1 MKKILLFLLMLC
13 CMTAA
18 VAQPWPPGVYEVET
32 LDRFKEVISHR
43 MANDKCIAEIKLTAD
58 IYLNDCP
65 ELCRTFTGTL
75 DGNGYTIYA
84 GDENAHHDGR
94 GLAHGKYLF
103 TYSEGATFK
112 NLTFKDFRADTDEHS
127 NWSFLTS
134 QATDGCVFENI
145 TFDHVSIWSHKDN
158 VGAVAGYANG
168 CTFKNITVKNGDF
181 TVDGSKIGAVV
192 GDANGCTF
200 TNIEVNSC
208 EVTADCDYAG
218 GIVGYSS
225 NNCTVTD
232 IQIKISFIKL
242 NGKWAGGVT
251 GFAQDS
257 RFTNCIIDDMSC
269 VCADGSLVSPTEW
282 HAYVGGVAG
291 QAYTCDIH
299 NCVNSALITAD
310 ADCVGGIVGWS
321 FSRTSIE
328 NCLNTGMIFSAAK
341 SDVVKDYYN
350 EYKDK
355 QKDCVTKSYRG
366 KEYTI
371 KKMVHRRTGEDN
383 QFGGIVGMAGRTSI
397 ARCANLGFLNN
408 TLTTG
413 GIIGDAYLGGTI
425 IDCLSDG
432 DPIEKEIRGIAGT
445 LGWSADTKDNIYIV
459 SNTLNVTANYDYY
472 LTSNSY
478 TFNHSGTYSYY
489 DKNITE
495 NEVLSGVVCAKLG
508 ENWEQNIG
516 IDPYPT
522 PTGNGGLI
530 FADNLAPEKYTY
542 AGTQSNVTIKRTF
555 NNDGWYSLCLPFD
568 VDATQTAEM
577 FAEVAEFSSLNG
589 STYYFSIVSHIEAG
603 KAYIVKVSEKLEN
616 PVFEN
621 VTIAA
626 NVAADQDGPFVGV
639 LKPTALGAG
648 CKVIG
653 SGTSVNPAT
662 PGTMNAFRCYFPASA
677 AAAKAMYFK
686 VGGGD
691 ATDIQS
697 LTEAAD
703 HKPQTTGAYN
713 LAGQKVDEGYHGIVI
728 KNGKKYLIK

>member
-1 MKKILLFLLMLC
+1 MKKIILSLLILC

-18 VAQPWPPGVYEVET
+18 VAQPLPPGVYEVGSLE
-32 LDRFKEVISHR
+32 RFKEVISHR
-43 MANDKCIAEIKLTAD
+43 MTSDGKCIADIKLTAD

-145 TFDHVSIWSHKDN
+145 TFDHVSIWSKKDN
-158 VGAVAGYANG
+158 VGAVAGIANG

-218 GIVGYSS
+218 GVVGYSS

-232 IQIKISFIKL
+232 IQIKNSFIKL

-257 RFTNCIIDDMSC
+257 HFTNCIIDDMSC

-310 ADCVGGIVGWS
+310 ADCVGGIAGWS

-328 NCLNTGMIFSAAK
+328 NCLNTGMIFSASK

-371 KKMVHRRTGEDN
+371 KKMVHRRIGKDN

-397 ARCANLGFLNN
+397 SRCANLGFLNN

-432 DPIEKEIRGIAGT
+432 DPIENDIRGIAGT

-472 LTSNSY
+472 LTSNSF

-489 DKNITE
+489 DKNITKD
-495 NEVLSGVVCAKLG
+495 EVLSGVVCTKLG

-516 IDPYPT
+516 TDPYPT
-522 PTGNGGLI
+522 PTGNKGVYHSR
-530 FADNLAPEKYTY
+530 NVKNTY
-542 AGTQSNVTIKRTF
+542 GTV
-555 NNDGWYSLCLPFD
+555 CLPFAVKSD
-568 VDATQTAEM
+568 DNVRFYLLDNVNNGENEVTIGFKYVETVDAGHPAL
-577 FAEVAEFSSLNG
+577 FSVAEQGDVTFTPSDNEWADQPYTHG
-589 STYYFSIVSHIEAG
+589 SGSDWHFVGTFKATVFDGDAAKEIYYVSGDKIRNA
-603 KAYIVKVSEKLEN
+603 KKT
-616 PVFEN
+616 
-621 VTIAA
+621 TIAPYRA
-626 NVAADQDGPFVGV
+626 YFNGPSIET
-639 LKPTALGAG
+639 LTA
-648 CKVIG
+648 
-653 SGTSVNPAT
+653 
-662 PGTMNAFRCYFPASA
+662 
-677 AAAKAMYFK
+677 
-686 VGGGD
+686 
-691 ATDIQS
+691 
-697 LTEAAD
+697 
-703 HKPQTTGAYN
+703 TGA
-713 LAGQKVDEGYHGIVI
+713 KSIKFVIEDEDGETTAIEFADFDSNFNFDGKLFNVMGVEVGDGYRGIVI
-728 KNGKKYLIK
+728 KNGKKMLKK